1 MMRRSGI
8 FRRRRSGGLPYS
20 ERERAWLEHFR
31 ELVRRLREA
40 DEALSAIAWR
50 MGDWVNER
58 DLGDA
63 EMARVA
69 ADIGVPFD
77 TLKKRSL
84 VARRFDPSQRRAGLY
99 FEHHAAVAALPV
111 EIGNLLLERAGA
123 EGWDVEKMRKKAR
136 IKARRYT

>member
-1 MMRRSGI
+1 MMRRAGI
-8 FRRRRSGGLPYS
+8 SRHRRSVGLTS
-20 ERERAWLEHFR
+20 AGRDRAWLEQFR

-40 DEALSAIAWR
+40 DEALSASVWR

-58 DLGDA
+58 DHSDG

-99 FEHHAAVAALPV
+99 WEHHAAVAALPV
-111 EIGNLLLERAGA
+111 EIGNLLLERAEA